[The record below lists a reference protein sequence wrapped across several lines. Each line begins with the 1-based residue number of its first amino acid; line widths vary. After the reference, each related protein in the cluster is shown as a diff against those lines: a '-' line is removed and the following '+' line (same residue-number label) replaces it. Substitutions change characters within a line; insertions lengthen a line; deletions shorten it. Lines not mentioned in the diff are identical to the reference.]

1 MTQDSIFWPM
11 IVMAL
16 LTFIPL
22 GMMPIKR
29 IRSSLRGETAPDDYK
44 LGESASVPAD
54 VSLPN
59 RNYMNTLEAPLLF
72 YVLLLAL
79 YATRRVDL
87 VFLCLAWVYVILR
100 SGHSIIHLTYNRVTH
115 RVVPFAISN
124 FALMVMW
131 ILFAVSLFWSGSK

>member
-1 MTQDSIFWPM
+1 MAQDSIFWPM

-29 IRSSLRGETAPDDYK
+29 IRSLLRGDTTPDDYK
-44 LGESASVPAD
+44 LGESARVPAD

-87 VFLCLAWVYVILR
+87 VFLCLAWAYVILR

>member
-29 IRSSLRGETAPDDYK
+29 IRSLLRGDTTPDDYK
-44 LGESASVPAD
+44 LGESARVPAD

-87 VFLCLAWVYVILR
+87 VFLCLAWAYVILR

-124 FALMVMW
+124 FVLMVMW
-131 ILFAVSLFWSGSK
+131 ILFAVSLF